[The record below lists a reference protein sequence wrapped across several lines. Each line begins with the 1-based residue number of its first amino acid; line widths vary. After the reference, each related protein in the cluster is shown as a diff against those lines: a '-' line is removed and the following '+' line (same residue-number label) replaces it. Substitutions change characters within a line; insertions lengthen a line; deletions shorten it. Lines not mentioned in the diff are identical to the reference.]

1 MEKSERSKTINGWPV
16 LLEDEST
23 GYKRVLMPV
32 RYLWEHRSDYNPRKP
47 IEKGSKF
54 YADLSESLN
63 SYGQVEELVYNLR
76 TGNLVGGEQRTHV
89 IFDQDPEALVPV
101 SLIDC
106 GADEE
111 VHLCVQLNRLH
122 NQFDNL
128 KLAEVFKM
136 LKAEER
142 FPTLKVTGF
151 DRDDVA
157 AIMQHLDE
165 KAPENAAE
173 QKNVVC
179 PHCGHVGAAKDF
191 ETSETEPAPRKDV
204 GT

>member
-1 MEKSERSKTINGWPV
+1 MGAP
-16 LLEDEST
+16 
-23 GYKRVLMPV
+23 
-32 RYLWEHRSDYNPRKP
+32 
-47 IEKGSKF
+47 
-54 YADLSESLN
+54 ESLN

-106 GADEE
+106 GAEEE

-122 NQFDNL
+122 NQFDDL

-142 FPTLKVTGF
+142 FQTLKVTGF

-173 QKNVVC
+173 QKNIVC
-179 PHCGHVGAAKDF
+179 PRCGHTGPAKEF
-191 ETSETEPAPRKDV
+191 ETAETEPAPGKDV
-204 GT
+204 ET